1 MHQHRL
7 FLPVAKTL
15 RQWTPWVLDILVA
28 HRTFCLAAAG
38 VLMALFVMASAIASL
53 GDRSLNHAQVSGKE
67 ISLDLVLPDLEQQVR
82 QLEQQDQVFVTEE
95 RLRGGDNIGNLML
108 RLGATDPAA
117 LQFIRTHPV
126 ASRLLKSRAGTD
138 ISAQISEDGRLLWL
152 RFPVTTSTDVTP
164 APEWTKSPRTAA
176 LVSGSSSLDR
186 PVTKKTFVVIERVGE
201 RFRATEQTLEL
212 ERRVEYRSGMIQ
224 TSLFAAADKAGVPEE
239 VVHRLADIFEGEL
252 DFYFSLR
259 KGDAF
264 RLVYETYHS
273 QGRYSHTGR
282 VLSAE
287 IINRGRAYHAVWFET
302 SPGRG
307 SYYNLNGRSLK
318 SSFLRTPLQYSR
330 VSSGFSDSRLH
341 PIHMRWQAHTGVDY
355 AAPTGTPVRA
365 VSDGVV
371 TFAGWQNGY
380 GNVIFIKHSGSYST
394 VYAHLSRIHPGARKG
409 SRVRQ
414 GQFIGEVGATGWAT
428 GPHLHYEVRINN
440 VPQNPLTVALP
451 NAAPIDRHVK
461 PAFMAHVE
469 QTRRQLALLSIAP
482 VAMR

>member
-1 MHQHRL
+1 MHQHRYLVILAEQWRPCL
-7 FLPVAKTL
+7 FQALAL
-15 RQWTPWVLDILVA
+15 LSA
-28 HRTFCLAAAG
+28 HRNRCVVAVG
-38 VLMALFVMASAIASL
+38 VFLALFVTASAIASL
-53 GDRSLNHAQVSGKE
+53 GDRSLNHAHVSGKKVT
-67 ISLDLVLPDLEQQVR
+67 LDVALPDLEQQIR

-95 RLRGGDNIGNLML
+95 RLRSSDNIGNLLL
-108 RLGATDPAA
+108 RLGATDPTA
-117 LQFIRTHPV
+117 LQFIRTHPL

-138 ISAQISEDGRLLWL
+138 ISARIDDDGQLLSL
-152 RFPVTTSTDVTP
+152 RFPLPFAADAAQILEPRGARLSTMLP
-164 APEWTKSPRTAA
+164 
-176 LVSGSSSLDR
+176 SSSPDR
-186 PVTKKTFVVIERVGE
+186 PITRKSFVVIDRVGD

-212 ERRVEYRSGMIQ
+212 ERRVEYRSGTIQ
-224 TSLFAAADKAGVPEE
+224 TSLFAATDKAGVPDE
-239 VVHRLADIFEGEL
+239 VVRHLADIFEGEL
-252 DFYFSLR
+252 DFHFNLR

-264 RLVYETYHS
+264 RVVYETYHS
-273 QGRYSHTGR
+273 QGRYGHTGR

-341 PIHMRWQAHTGVDY
+341 PIHMRWRAHTGVDY
-355 AAPTGTPVRA
+355 AAPTGTPVRSVA
-365 VSDGVV
+365 DGVV

-394 VYAHLSRIHPGARKG
+394 VYAHLSRISPNARKG
-409 SRVRQ
+409 ARVSQ

-451 NAAPIDRHVK
+451 SAAPIDRQLK

-482 VAMR
+482 VALR